1 VTYPSED
8 GRTTL
13 AASTLA
19 TKRCGDL
26 RAEHDQIVKLE
37 KNIKTFG
44 PKSCRSTYGD
54 VNAWAPKDLPTCAFD
69 CSAPLPC
76 VASETC
82 KCTRDRCGDS
92 RSNGPFPSTAFT
104 EQKSFPILDKK
115 PQLSLTERVNSVT
128 WDSLILPGAKDAFRL
143 GVDALPKAHVV
154 EIPET
159 IDNHLKSAACYD
171 IEKSPLPFMGDHFL
185 VEALRNRS
193 VPLNKAEFVMI
204 PYYQVRKNSFIW
216 LSFAFSDSDLSIIG
230 LHLQLPSREHV
241 QEARR
246 HR

>member
-1 VTYPSED
+1 LRGPSALLTSQVSYPSED

-26 RAEHDQIVKLE
+26 RSEHDQIVKLE
-37 KNIKTFG
+37 KNIKSFTS
-44 PKSCRSTYGD
+44 KSCRSTYGD
-54 VNAWAPKDLPTCAFD
+54 VNAWSPKDLPTCAVD

-82 KCTRDRCGDS
+82 KCTRDRCGDP
-92 RSNGPFPSTAFT
+92 RANGPFPSIAYT
-104 EQKSFPILDKK
+104 EQTSFPAVEKK
-115 PQLSLTERVNSVT
+115 PELSLTDRVNSLT

-143 GVDALPKAHVV
+143 GFDKLPQTHVI
-154 EIPET
+154 ELPDT

-171 IEKSPLPFMGDHFL
+171 LDKSPLPFMGDHFL

-193 VPLNKAEFVMI
+193 VPLDKAEFVMI
-204 PYYQVRKNSFIW
+204 PYYQVSLPFLDSRSFQI
-216 LSFAFSDSDLSIIG
+216 
-230 LHLQLPSREHV
+230 
-241 QEARR
+241 
-246 HR
+246 